1 MQQTKLDC
9 GYRSILNRLYIYTLF
24 ATKTIS
30 ERATDD
36 SNRYGDTS
44 GYKNRC
50 YKSIDDITANPYEGL
65 SSFTLTVVAFSLI

>member
-44 GYKNRC
+44 GYKNGC
-50 YKSIDDITANPYEGL
+50 YKSSDDITANPYKGFNNFMF
-65 SSFTLTVVAFSLI
+65 SVFSFLI